1 MKLISKFKI
10 SVSEEKLKHY
20 FDKDS
25 KKINEDFIR
34 NSFIFAAQKLKKVI
48 TMESMINKTNEKE
61 KYLVIH
67 FLDAC
72 FTISQFAISKSMNV
86 NFDTLRR
93 NIVSSYTKQLWK
105 REYKN
110 EDIEAFFDK
119 KINNDEDNNK
129 LSILLACQVL
139 FKFKKIIKER
149 IQKARAQ
156 VKKKNSSK
164 SIFRKFSEMRKFKKE
179 NFEIKRFKTECND
192 SNILDNFTNN
202 MNQLYINMT
211 HINHNNDIYDTNIY
225 DKGIK
230 NNFINI
236 NNSLIFYNANELNE
250 IKNSK
255 RNNSFSHS
263 GVI

>member
-1 MKLISKFKI
+1 
-10 SVSEEKLKHY
+10 
-20 FDKDS
+20 
-25 KKINEDFIR
+25 
-34 NSFIFAAQKLKKVI
+34 
-48 TMESMINKTNEKE
+48 MESMINKTNEKE

-72 FTISQFAISKSMNV
+72 LTISQFAISKSMNV

-129 LSILLACQVL
+129 LNILLACQIL

-156 VKKKNSSK
+156 VKLCKILPH
-164 SIFRKFSEMRKFKKE
+164 SIVMSVWQRQQKLK
-179 NFEIKRFKTECND
+179 
-192 SNILDNFTNN
+192 
-202 MNQLYINMT
+202 
-211 HINHNNDIYDTNIY
+211 
-225 DKGIK
+225 
-230 NNFINI
+230 
-236 NNSLIFYNANELNE
+236 
-250 IKNSK
+250 
-255 RNNSFSHS
+255 
-263 GVI
+263 